1 MPIFSRTF
9 PQRKHHLKQILKERG
24 TVYWAN
30 LWKIF
35 RQRKSPKNVSYYTF
49 FKFIETNFYFGKC
62 FFFSIEKRKDDSSPK
77 NRVNSKQNVP
87 KSSPVNS
94 LDYGVLCPCCDRVF
108 QDLSSAVSILMV
120 VPSYFISCNYQFWV
134 LFFKFQKRHW
144 TRKNGTGSMP
154 NFEKKT
160 WDQLVGKLTASGVP
174 VLKPCNPLRASSMW
188 WSKPRKIILVTY
200 YFLKN
205 AQNC

>member
-1 MPIFSRTF
+1 MKDFSSKKKPKKREKLYF
-9 PQRKHHLKQILKERG
+9 FLK
-24 TVYWAN
+24 
-30 LWKIF
+30 F
-35 RQRKSPKNVSYYTF
+35 R
-49 FKFIETNFYFGKC
+49 ETDFHFGKC
-62 FFFSIEKRKDDSSPK
+62 FFTEKRKDDSSPK
-77 NRVNSKQNVP
+77 KRVNSKQNVP

-108 QDLSSAVSILMV
+108 QDLSSAVSILMI

-144 TRKNGTGSMP
+144 TRKNGNGSMP

-174 VLKPCNPLRASSMW
+174 VLKPCNPLRASSLW
-188 WSKPRKIILVTY
+188 WSTPRKIILVTWY